1 MRTLIDRTVYNLTPT
16 LERDLE
22 SARRTIAQVRPSLEP
37 TAEWQTVIA
46 PSPPPATN
54 TLTTTMLDHASF
66 LQVIGNSPLIS
77 IDLIV
82 PDGHGHFLLG
92 RRTNQPAKG
101 YWFVPGGRIRKN
113 ERMNDAY
120 RRLCDVELGLHN
132 LELADATLQGVYE
145 HFYDSNFAGVAGLST
160 HYVVLA
166 YELPSTPIDLGALPP
181 DQHTDYRWVAPVD
194 LLEDETV
201 HHYTKAYFR

>member
-1 MRTLIDRTVYNLTPT
+1 
-16 LERDLE
+16 
-22 SARRTIAQVRPSLEP
+22 
-37 TAEWQTVIA
+37 
-46 PSPPPATN
+46 
-54 TLTTTMLDHASF
+54 MLDNASF

-82 PDGHGHFLLG
+82 PDGQGRFLLG

-101 YWFVPGGRIRKN
+101 YWFAPGGRIRKN

-120 RRLCDVELGLHN
+120 RRLCDMELGLRN
-132 LELADATLQGVYE
+132 LELADATLQGVHE
-145 HFYDSNFAGVAGLST
+145 HFYDSNFAGVTGLST

-166 YELPSTPIDLGALPP
+166 YEMPPTPIDLSTLPP
-181 DQHTDYRWVAPVD
+181 DQHTDYRWATPAE

-201 HHYTKAYFR
+201 HHYTKAYFG